1 MKTALLITFYK
12 LPINDNISVSP
23 ILQVITDPGNSQ
35 ANTIYTGTLRTVF
48 FF

>member
-1 MKTALLITFYK
+1 M
-12 LPINDNISVSP
+12 
-23 ILQVITDPGNSQ
+23 QVITDPGNSQ